1 MPDISTTNGLDI
13 NKELKN
19 LEIYK
24 YHLTGIAQVSLNR
37 LTDMLDGKVEIT
49 DPANPFVYLVEMSS
63 LNTTFA
69 VKEFAL
75 NMRKRFP
82 RLANTDEDLYLH
94 MSDYDFLGRFSEPA
108 YANVLFNIMFNDFKT
123 RAVYDP
129 VTKDYVLKLP
139 RHLKLTVSDYVFTL
153 TSAIIIRL
161 TETGVIDVKFE
172 NQDFN
177 NIFPIQTNYINF
189 VLKSINASEQ
199 YLSFALKM
207 PEVDIETANVAIDPS
222 SVVRD
227 YITFNKKRQFYF
239 FRAFFFKD
247 DEWHEMLVTHTNDV
261 YDVYKPTCIIKVLPN
276 TNRVEYHIP
285 SVYVNSGMVSTN
297 VRFLVYTTMGKIA
310 VNFGDFQMADFSTEY
325 GDVFPETE
333 LDNLTKP
340 IQSITK
346 VIYTTDSIDGGK
358 NGLVF
363 EELKQSVIDNSIGDR
378 KLPITAKQLS
388 FTSNQNNFKI
398 IKDVDIV
405 TGRMYKLETEVPSP
419 LTRYPV
425 TKFNL
430 DILEHRT
437 TIEDLRQGNNVKAFG
452 SDITVIPEGTV
463 FRLDDGVLV
472 HVSQQEADQL
482 KALTGAALV
491 SLVNDVSYLS
501 LYYHYVIDTSENKSK
516 LRAYDLTST
525 DVSLISFKEFNATTR
540 VGINTTSAN
549 IYKTPTGYTLD
560 VLSNLKKYT
569 DSITEANI
577 KPYLVYK
584 DISDAKFFLEGELFT
599 LINNNPVFRF
609 NIESN
614 YHIDKTNKIFIS
626 NFKDSN
632 GNLTTLSIDLSS
644 KLEVIYLSDVIPYA
658 FAATDMDVY
667 IQTSFLAGQYCA
679 VTLEDINITF
689 GYYLERLFSGMHT
702 STGIYEYETYDADV
716 PLIYTS
722 TVYNPDNTIQHMV
735 GDIVLDGSGNPVIQ
749 FAKGDVKLLDGE
761 PVPINTLSKER
772 YLNLMFI
779 DYRVLVSTPTNSRDH
794 NKQIKTH
801 ISEMALENALT
812 IQEQLLDNSEA
823 YVVIPKTVGHMR
835 VKTASK
841 TVSMKSMQKFN
852 ADVYVRFDIYNSEQ
866 IRDNI
871 KYTITKTLD
880 DYLYANIIIKKTELI
895 NTLYEKLKE
904 FVVTISIPNFTEL
917 DEEYMEILDTNCRMS
932 IAKTL
937 VLEADGYN
945 LIEDITIRFKLIE

>member
-1 MPDISTTNGLDI
+1 MPDISTTNSLDI

-49 DPANPFVYLVEMSS
+49 DPSNPFVYLVEMSS

-69 VKEFAL
+69 IKEFAL

-82 RLANTDEDLYLH
+82 RLANSDDDLYLH
-94 MSDYDFLGRFSEPA
+94 MSDYDFLGRFSEPS

-139 RHLKLTVSDYVFTL
+139 RHLKLKVSDYVFTL

-189 VLKSINASEQ
+189 VLKNINASEQ

-222 SVVRD
+222 SVAKD
-227 YITFNKKRQFYF
+227 YIVYNKKRQFYF
-239 FRAFFFKD
+239 FRAFFFKN

-285 SVYVNSGMVSTN
+285 SVYINSGMVSTN

-310 VNFGDFQMADFSTEY
+310 VNFSDFQMADFSTEY

-333 LDNLTKP
+333 LDNYTKP

-358 NGLVF
+358 NGMSF

-378 KLPITAKQLS
+378 KLPITTKQLS

-437 TIEDLRQGNNVKAFG
+437 TIDDLRQGNNVKAFG
-452 SDITVIPEGTV
+452 NDITVIPEGTI
-463 FRLDDGVLV
+463 FRLNDGVLS

-491 SLVNDVSYLS
+491 ALVNETSYLS

-525 DVSLISFKEFNATTR
+525 GVSLISFKEFNATTR

-569 DSITEANI
+569 DSITETNI

-599 LINNNPVFRF
+599 SINNNPVFRF
-609 NIESN
+609 NIDSN
-614 YHIDKTNKIFIS
+614 YHIDKTNRIYIS

-632 GNLTTLSIDLSS
+632 GNLTTLSIDLDSQ
-644 KLEVIYLSDVIPYA
+644 LELIYLSDVIPYA
-658 FAATDMDVY
+658 FAATDMDTY

-702 STGIYEYETYDADV
+702 STGVYEYETYAADV
-716 PLIYTS
+716 PLTYTS
-722 TVYNPDNTIQHMV
+722 TVYNPDNSIQHMV
-735 GDIVLDGSGNPVIQ
+735 GDIVLDGNGDPVIQ
-749 FAKGDVKLLDGE
+749 FSKGDVKLLDGE
-761 PVPINTLSKER
+761 PVPINTLAKER

-794 NKQIKTH
+794 NKQIKAH

-823 YVVIPKTVGHMR
+823 FVVIPKTVGHMR

-852 ADVYVRFDIYNSEQ
+852 ADVYVRFDIYNSET

-880 DYLYANIIIKKTELI
+880 DYLYANVVIKKTELI
-895 NTLYEKLKE
+895 NSLYEKLKE

-917 DEEYMEILDTNCRMS
+917 DEEYMEILDTNCRLS
-932 IAKTL
+932 IDKTL

-945 LIEDITIRFKLIE
+945 LTENITIRFKLIE